1 MGASF
6 VPSDSETLSQTSIM
20 DLRHRLRE
28 AEDTLAAIRDG
39 EVDAV
44 VVRGSAG
51 QQVYTLESA
60 DRPYRALI
68 EQMQDGAITIATDG
82 SVLYCNQ
89 RFALMVGVGAERIM
103 GAHLSQFLSLD
114 AMRAWED
121 LNQGDVRDRAGEFA
135 VLRFDGSETLA
146 SVSFAKVALD
156 DLSEPIVCGVVSDL
170 TATHRRSHELR
181 VTNLR
186 LAQEIEERH
195 RAEGSLQLA
204 LDAAG
209 MGSWDLDLASGHAHR
224 SQRHDEIFGHRGLVE
239 PWRLDQALAQ
249 FVPDDA
255 ARVALAFE
263 EARTSGVI
271 EIEARITRAH
281 DAQLRWLRIT
291 GRTFYDADGRP
302 SRIAGVVADITERR
316 AVEERLRQAQ
326 KFEAI
331 GQLTGGVAHD
341 FNNLLQIFSG
351 GLQLLE
357 KGEEEPSRRLRI
369 LKGMRQ
375 AVDRGSGLSRQ
386 LLAFS
391 RRQSLHPEP
400 IDLERQINNMREMLE
415 RSLRGDVLVTTWFA
429 ADLWR
434 VEADPGEL
442 ELVVLNLAVNARDAM
457 PDGGTI
463 TITGQNVTNVD
474 ESLQGD
480 FVRLDIADTGIGM
493 SAEVLAHAFEPF
505 FTTKEV
511 GKGSGL
517 GLAQTH
523 GFAKAS
529 GGSARILSSPGEG
542 ATISLYLPRTQKAI
556 APPAAPPIELS
567 HAHQSARSTGHV
579 LLVEDD
585 DEVAALTAELVAELG
600 YVITRVA
607 TADAALGALANG
619 RLIDLVFS
627 DVMMPGTMNGI
638 ELALEVRRRRP
649 DLPVVLTSGYADAAK
664 RAAHREDIRIL
675 RKPYSLGEL
684 RTAFDSAQMA
694 RL

>member
-1 MGASF
+1 MGASPEPADTGTF
-6 VPSDSETLSQTSIM
+6 SQISIT
-20 DLRHRLRE
+20 DLRQRLRE

-39 EVDAV
+39 EVDALV
-44 VVRGSAG
+44 VKGRAG
-51 QQVYTLESA
+51 QQVYTLETA

-68 EQMQDGAITIATDG
+68 EQMQDGAITIGTDG

-89 RFALMVGVGAERIM
+89 RFALMVGLGAERIM
-103 GAHLSQFLSLD
+103 GAHLSQFLSQD
-114 AMRAWED
+114 AMHAWEV
-121 LNQGDVRDRAGEFA
+121 LSQGDLRDRSGEFA
-135 VLRFDGSETLA
+135 VLRSDGSETLA

-156 DLSEPIVCGVVSDL
+156 DFSEPIVCGVVSDL
-170 TATHRRSHELR
+170 TATHRRSHELHA
-181 VTNLR
+181 TNLR

-209 MGSWDLDLASGHAHR
+209 MGSWNLDLITGQAHR
-224 SQRHDEIFGHRGLVE
+224 SQRHDEIFGHDHLVE
-239 PWRLDQALAQ
+239 PWGLAQLLTQ
-249 FVPDDA
+249 FVPGDA

-263 EARTSGVI
+263 QARASGVI
-271 EIEARITRAH
+271 DVEAQINRAH
-281 DAQLRWLRIT
+281 DAQLRWLRLT
-291 GRTFYDADGRP
+291 GRTFYDAEGRP
-302 SRIAGVVADITERR
+302 LRIAGVVTDITERR

-326 KFEAI
+326 KIEAI

-341 FNNLLQIFSG
+341 FNNLLQVFSG

-357 KGEEEPSRRLRI
+357 KGEEDASRRLRI

-375 AVDRGSGLSRQ
+375 AVDRGSSLSRQ

-391 RRQSLHPEP
+391 RRQALHPEP
-400 IDLERQINNMREMLE
+400 IDLERHIDNMREMLE
-415 RSLRGDVLVTTWFA
+415 RSLRGDVLVRTRFA

-463 TITGQNVTNVD
+463 TITGQNVSDVD

-480 FVRLDIADTGIGM
+480 FVRLDIIDTGVGM

-517 GLAQTH
+517 GLAQAH
-523 GFAKAS
+523 GFARAS
-529 GGSARILSSPGEG
+529 GGSARIMSTPGKG
-542 ATISLYLPRTQKAI
+542 CIISLYLPRTLKTPAVLT
-556 APPAAPPIELS
+556 PPRVDAL
-567 HAHQSARSTGHV
+567 HASTRSTGHV

-585 DEVAALTAELVAELG
+585 DQVAALTAEMVAELG
-600 YVITRVA
+600 YSVTRVA
-607 TADAALGALANG
+607 TADAAAESTTLFCWCASSRQGSRAPERSLAKNQSRSRQADRGAWSATRGAIVVLPH
-619 RLIDLVFS
+619 
-627 DVMMPGTMNGI
+627 PG
-638 ELALEVRRRRP
+638 APVRR
-649 DLPVVLTSGYADAAK
+649 S
-664 RAAHREDIRIL
+664 
-675 RKPYSLGEL
+675 S
-684 RTAFDSAQMA
+684 
-694 RL
+694 

>member
-1 MGASF
+1 
-6 VPSDSETLSQTSIM
+6 
-20 DLRHRLRE
+20 
-28 AEDTLAAIRDG
+28 
-39 EVDAV
+39 
-44 VVRGSAG
+44 
-51 QQVYTLESA
+51 
-60 DRPYRALI
+60 
-68 EQMQDGAITIATDG
+68 
-82 SVLYCNQ
+82 
-89 RFALMVGVGAERIM
+89 MVGLGAERIM
-103 GAHLSQFLSLD
+103 GAHLSQFLSQD
-114 AMRAWED
+114 AMHAWEV
-121 LNQGDVRDRAGEFA
+121 LSQGDLRDRSGEFA
-135 VLRFDGSETLA
+135 VLRSDGSETLA

-156 DLSEPIVCGVVSDL
+156 DFSEPIVCGVVSDL
-170 TATHRRSHELR
+170 TATHRRSHELHA
-181 VTNLR
+181 TNLR

-209 MGSWDLDLASGHAHR
+209 MGSWNLDLITGQAHR
-224 SQRHDEIFGHRGLVE
+224 SQRHDEIFGHDHLVE
-239 PWRLDQALAQ
+239 PWGLAQLLTQ
-249 FVPDDA
+249 FVPGDA

-263 EARTSGVI
+263 QARASGVI
-271 EIEARITRAH
+271 DVEAQINRAH
-281 DAQLRWLRIT
+281 DAQLRWLRLT
-291 GRTFYDADGRP
+291 GRTFYDAEGRP
-302 SRIAGVVADITERR
+302 LRIAGVVTDITERR

-326 KFEAI
+326 KIEAI

-341 FNNLLQIFSG
+341 FNNLLQVFSG

-357 KGEEEPSRRLRI
+357 KGEEDASRRLRI

-375 AVDRGSGLSRQ
+375 AVDRGSSLSRQ

-391 RRQSLHPEP
+391 RRQALHPEP
-400 IDLERQINNMREMLE
+400 IDLERHIDNMREMLE
-415 RSLRGDVLVTTWFA
+415 RSLRGDVLVRTRFA

-463 TITGQNVTNVD
+463 TITGQNVSDVD

-480 FVRLDIADTGIGM
+480 FVRLDIIDTGVGM

-517 GLAQTH
+517 GLAQAH
-523 GFAKAS
+523 GFARAS
-529 GGSARILSSPGEG
+529 GGSARIMSTPGKG
-542 ATISLYLPRTQKAI
+542 CIISLYLPRTLKTPAVLT
-556 APPAAPPIELS
+556 PPRVDAL
-567 HAHQSARSTGHV
+567 HASTRSTGHV

-585 DEVAALTAELVAELG
+585 DQVAALTAEMVAELG
-600 YVITRVA
+600 YSVTRVA

-619 RLIDLVFS
+619 RPLDLVFS

-649 DLPVVLTSGYADAAK
+649 ELPVVLTSGYAEAAK
-664 RAAHREDIRIL
+664 RAANRDDVQIL
-675 RKPYSLGEL
+675 KKPYSLSEL
-684 RTAFDSAQMA
+684 RTAFDAHPMGRMPEKSTG
-694 RL
+694 